1 MSEPIDLYA
10 IAERLEEEAYEAW
23 RQSFRIDTWTV
34 PKEFDVL
41 EEARR
46 VVWVL
51 QDLIADIR
59 DRMPT
64 AMEVRAQML
73 RDRYGYYEEVG
84 E

>member
-10 IAERLEEEAYEAW
+10 IAERLEAEAYEAW